1 MKIAIL
7 DFSTGE
13 LFIFPF
19 DNELYD
25 DASDFFESPEAK
37 DYYLTES
44 NCQYMV
50 SNDLKLNII

>member
-25 DASDFFESPEAK
+25 DASDFFNGPEAS
-37 DYYLTES
+37 DYCLTES

-50 SNDLKLNII
+50 SDDLKIRIL